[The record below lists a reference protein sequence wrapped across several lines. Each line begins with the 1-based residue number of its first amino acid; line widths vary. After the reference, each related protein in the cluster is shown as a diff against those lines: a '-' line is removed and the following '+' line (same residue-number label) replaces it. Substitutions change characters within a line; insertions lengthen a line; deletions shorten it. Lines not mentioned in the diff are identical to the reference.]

1 MAEIYLNSSS
11 PVTHQVF
18 WQGAASDVDSSLPTV
33 KVYDVTQD
41 PMVNP
46 PISPTSIIQTLTAEK
61 DETNTGLYAVNLPY
75 SITNTNRTLKLTWE
89 YTVGGTAISK
99 DHLVFI
105 VTPYTDLTQSSQEL
119 GLSTDFTDPNYVT
132 YKELVS
138 AEKYARKIIEDYTG
152 QEFYLYDD
160 TFTVYGSES
169 DILPLPYKINNLHS
183 LHANDV
189 LLLNNLTNV
198 NNWNYTTQI
207 SESGFGIRVNRA
219 SMLDNTVYTANGMVP
234 PSINDTYYGV
244 FRKNVPYRV
253 YGRFGWD
260 KVPDNVELA
269 CIELMK
275 DYFAKDKTW
284 RNKYIK
290 NIQTFDWQFEYSDD
304 ATKGTGN
311 LYADQLLSPYI
322 INSMVVV

>member
-1 MAEIYLNSSS
+1 MAEIYINTST
-11 PVTHQVF
+11 PVIHQVF
-18 WQGAASDVDSSLPTV
+18 WQGAASDVDSSLPIV
-33 KVYDVTQD
+33 KVYDITED
-41 PMVNP
+41 PLVSPAINP
-46 PISPTSIIQTLTAEK
+46 STLIATLTSVR
-61 DETNTGLYAVNLPY
+61 DETNVGLYVVNVPY
-75 SITNTNRTLKLTWE
+75 SLTNRNKTLKFRWE
-89 YTVGGTAISK
+89 YNVGGNAVAK
-99 DHLVFI
+99 EHLVFV
-105 VTPYTDLTQSSQEL
+105 VTPYTDLTQSTDEI
-119 GLSTDFTDPNYVT
+119 GLSTDYTDPNYVT
-132 YKELVS
+132 YKQLRA

-160 TFTVYGSES
+160 TFTVYGSDS
-169 DILPLPYKINNLHS
+169 DVLPLPYKINSLHS
-183 LHANDV
+183 LHANDI
-189 LLLNNLTNV
+189 LLVDNLANV

-207 SESGFGIRVNRA
+207 SESAFGIRVNRA

-244 FRKNVPYRV
+244 FRNNVPYKV

-284 RNKYIK
+284 KNKYVK

-304 ATKGTGN
+304 VTKGTGN

-322 INSMVVV
+322 ISSMVVV